1 MVAIN
6 LFISNLR
13 YRSTKE
19 LDVIIETDNARAST
33 ISGTGLEDYFGY
45 VLDFRKFQNSSS
57 ILNGIPYYYYR
68 SALRIAHSY
77 RHMLLDLILFTK
89 SIWIYLEGSFERM
102 KNPLKCKFAQ
112 RSSSFNQKILS
123 DSLLTTVLFYGSK
136 GPGGITTDRLDYGDN
151 SSTAIHN
158 VLYSP
163 LEPKRFEVNSA
174 FENHPGVYFKRRIVS
189 LKSGQLVKQTF
200 KIRRNNA
207 GVILRRE
214 YLSTVANQKARVS
227 VDEEEAGTWVCSQ
240 RSRHKDFSLHIDDHH
255 LHPRLIVDKD
265 TIEVRIE
272 AITTWESSTIEVTSV
287 ILWALIL
294 RGPLIKFY

>member
-1 MVAIN
+1 
-6 LFISNLR
+6 
-13 YRSTKE
+13 
-19 LDVIIETDNARAST
+19 
-33 ISGTGLEDYFGY
+33 
-45 VLDFRKFQNSSS
+45 
-57 ILNGIPYYYYR
+57 
-68 SALRIAHSY
+68 
-77 RHMLLDLILFTK
+77 MLLDPILFTK
-89 SIWIYLEGSFERM
+89 SIRIYLEGSFERM

-112 RSSSFNQKILS
+112 RSSSFIQKILP
-123 DSLLTTVLFYGSK
+123 DSLLTMVLCYGSK

-151 SSTAIHN
+151 PSTAIHN
-158 VLYSP
+158 VLYSH

-174 FENHPGVYFKRRIVS
+174 FENQPGIYFKRWIVS

-214 YLSTVANQKARVS
+214 YRSTVANQKARVS

-240 RSRHKDFSLHIDDHH
+240 RSWHKDFSLHIDDHH